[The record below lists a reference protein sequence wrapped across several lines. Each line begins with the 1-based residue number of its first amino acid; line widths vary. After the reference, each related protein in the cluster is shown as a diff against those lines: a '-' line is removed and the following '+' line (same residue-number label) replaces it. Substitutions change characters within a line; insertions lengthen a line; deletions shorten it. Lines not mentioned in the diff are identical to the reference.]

1 MDKKITD
8 ILSEFAQNF
17 NRELSEFSKE
27 FRNNPL
33 YNTEMSAV
41 FDAFDYSLLSG
52 GKRLRAF
59 LVYTFNKLCGGKQE
73 NALPHA
79 IAIEMIHAYSLIH
92 DDLPCMDNDDLRRG
106 KPTNHK
112 VYGEATALL
121 AGDALLT
128 EAFSLIS
135 NANITERAKL
145 DSIRLLSCNAGIFGM
160 IGGQEIDLKS
170 ENSNISLETLILLQ
184 NRKTG
189 KLFEAACLLGCISAN
204 NYDKNITAAASSFAA
219 SFGLAFQITDDILD
233 VIGETETLGKSVG
246 SDEKTHKSTFVS
258 LLGIDG
264 AKNEALKQVASAKD
278 VLKSAFYEADIIPL
292 CDLCDY
298 LITRRS

>member
-1 MDKKITD
+1 MEKKISN
-8 ILSEFAQNF
+8 ILSEFAEYF
-17 NRELSEFSKE
+17 NRVLSEFSKQ
-27 FRNNPL
+27 FRNNSL
-33 YNTEMSAV
+33 YSNEMSAV

-59 LVYTFNKLCGGKQE
+59 LVYSFNKLCGGKPE
-73 NALPHA
+73 DALPLA
-79 IAIEMIHAYSLIH
+79 IAIEMIHTYSLIH

-106 KPTNHK
+106 KPSNHK
-112 VYGEATALL
+112 VFGEATALL
-121 AGDALLT
+121 SGDALLT
-128 EAFSLIS
+128 EAFSIIS
-135 NANITERAKL
+135 NANISEKIKI

-170 ENSNISLETLILLQ
+170 ENKDISLDTLILLQ

-204 NYDKNITAAASSFAA
+204 NNDKKITSAALAFAA

-233 VIGETETLGKSVG
+233 VVGETETLGKSVG

-264 AKNEALKQVASAKD
+264 AKSEALKQLNLAKKM
-278 VLKSAFYEADIIPL
+278 LKSTFNESDIMPL

-298 LITRRS
+298 LLTRRS